1 MRPKCLPASIFER
14 FFHSEIANCKWS
26 PITQPHRRFF
36 HNQPAA
42 GKTKNMSNYDRNIP
56 TDAEVDAAMARFG
69 TVSSR
74 NRLESLMEG
83 YAEYGYTKP
92 HAMESIIVENLRKDI
107 ARGAGNAAQ
116 RRLKRLQDEAE
127 ARAYE
132 QEFYERNRLPKAD
145 YDAILKEYFYNATHE
160 V

>member
-1 MRPKCLPASIFER
+1 
-14 FFHSEIANCKWS
+14 
-26 PITQPHRRFF
+26 
-36 HNQPAA
+36 
-42 GKTKNMSNYDRNIP
+42 MSTYDRNIP
-56 TDAEVDAAMARFG
+56 TDEQVDQAMARFG
-69 TVSSR
+69 QASSR
-74 NRLESLMEG
+74 NRLESLLEG
-83 YAEYGYTKP
+83 YFEYGYTKP
-92 HAMESIIVENLRKDI
+92 HAIESIIVENLRKDI

-127 ARAYE
+127 AKRYE

>member
-1 MRPKCLPASIFER
+1 
-14 FFHSEIANCKWS
+14 
-26 PITQPHRRFF
+26 
-36 HNQPAA
+36 
-42 GKTKNMSNYDRNIP
+42 MSNYDRNIP

>member
-1 MRPKCLPASIFER
+1 
-14 FFHSEIANCKWS
+14 
-26 PITQPHRRFF
+26 
-36 HNQPAA
+36 
-42 GKTKNMSNYDRNIP
+42 MSNYDRNIP

-74 NRLESLMEG
+74 NRLESILEG
-83 YAEYGYTKP
+83 YFEYGYSKA
-92 HAMESIIVENLRKDI
+92 HAIESIIVENLRKGM
-107 ARGAGNAAQ
+107 AKGNGNAAT